1 MDSPPH
7 DLSGGE
13 WEMMGIPGEFLVWL
27 LSIWLTSVLL
37 DANTGVFARTSSSCV
52 RRGRMWSRTAR
63 SALPADREV
72 GRRETEEQ
80 LGRLGEKVCFFSF
93 HFTVFSPTLATSSVL
108 SPGHTVCD
116 HTRIQFSRL
125 KTCRMLLLCYL

>member
-1 MDSPPH
+1 MRQGKFVVCLSLFLLVRMTYSGWRWANRSTLNMLGCLGCQLQSRTAGSVAREGHYAIENRDMDSPPH

-52 RRGRMWSRTAR
+52 
-63 SALPADREV
+63 
-72 GRRETEEQ
+72 
-80 LGRLGEKVCFFSF
+80 
-93 HFTVFSPTLATSSVL
+93 
-108 SPGHTVCD
+108 
-116 HTRIQFSRL
+116 
-125 KTCRMLLLCYL
+125 